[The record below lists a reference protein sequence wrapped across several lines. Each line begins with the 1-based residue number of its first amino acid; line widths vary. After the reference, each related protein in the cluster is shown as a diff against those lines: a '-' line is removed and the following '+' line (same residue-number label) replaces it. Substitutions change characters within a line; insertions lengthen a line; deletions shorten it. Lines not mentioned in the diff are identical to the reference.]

1 MTSHSSFHSN
11 QGTTSFR
18 YLYFNSGFG
27 FVRSLVI
34 TLFPHS
40 GHLSASR
47 SDQSPH
53 SAVSSPTSSILSLQN
68 FVSTLFLFFIYKMLH
83 YFLRLFSRVFLM
95 CYLYISAYGG
105 VLLPA
110 SVGTSVNRFLPPV
123 SRPRSFSITQTFF
136 FCKCFFTIYF
146 LLQNI

>member
-34 TLFPHS
+34 TSFPHS
-40 GHLSASR
+40 GHLPASR

-68 FVSTLFLFFIYKMLH
+68 FVSTLFLFYYLQNVTLILSA
-83 YFLRLFSRVFLM
+83 FSRVFLM

-105 VLLPA
+105 VLLLA

-123 SRPRSFSITQTFF
+123 SRPRFFSIIQISFY
-136 FCKCFFTIYF
+136 CKCFFNNLFF
-146 LLQNI
+146 LII

>member
-1 MTSHSSFHSN
+1 M
-11 QGTTSFR
+11 
-18 YLYFNSGFG
+18 
-27 FVRSLVI
+27 I

-40 GHLSASR
+40 GHLPASR

-68 FVSTLFLFFIYKMLH
+68 FVSTLFLFYYLQNVTLILSAFYE
-83 YFLRLFSRVFLM
+83 VFLM

-136 FCKCFFTIYF
+136 FCKCFFYNLFFVTKHW
-146 LLQNI
+146 N